1 MSLNVTAE
9 MAWPIIKEHMNLPDY
24 VYDMLKVGGFQK
36 WTLKSIIYTAKYG
49 NDDAFKLMV
58 NSDVF
63 LFRNSIVFEEYLD
76 EAIRF
81 ANNGDVRAFKIMI
94 SNISADAYISR
105 DEEVKLMIFC
115 NDMAGEPNLLDIL
128 KIVAA
133 SPGLKRSI
141 PSIFRFLMYKCSV
154 HRNLDAIEI
163 LLSCGIPWDKKCVW
177 EASRKGDIDF
187 LVWIHNHGFEIDVN
201 MILYAGLVV

>member
-1 MSLNVTAE
+1 MSVNVTAE
-9 MAWPIIKEHMNLPDY
+9 MAWPIIKDHMNLPDY
-24 VYDMLKVGGFQK
+24 VYKMLKVGGFQK

-76 EAIRF
+76 EAIKF
-81 ANNGDVRAFKIMI
+81 ANKGDVRAFKIMI
-94 SNISADAYISR
+94 SNIPADAHITR
-105 DEEVKLMIFC
+105 DDEVKLMIFC
-115 NDMAGEPNLLDIL
+115 NAMSDEPNLLDIL

-141 PSIFRFLMYKCSV
+141 PSIFVFLMYKCYV
-154 HRNLDAIEI
+154 RHNLDAIEF
-163 LLSCGIPWDKKCVW
+163 LLSCGIPLDEKCVW
-177 EASRKGDIDF
+177 EASHKGDTDF
-187 LVWIHNHGFEIDVN
+187 LVWINKHGFEIDVN
-201 MILYAGLVV
+201 AILNAGLVV